1 MTTLVRA
8 PRVVTA
14 ELDLVD
20 GWITVTDGR
29 VAAVGSGPAPS
40 CDHVVE
46 APGTVVPGFVD
57 LHAHGALGHD
67 FASCSADDARAAV
80 AHHAGRGTAHLVAS
94 IATGTGPD
102 TVAALHRL
110 GPLVAD
116 GTLAG
121 LHLEGPWLAPARRG
135 AHAVALLHPPS
146 AAEVDLLID
155 AGGPALRVVTLAPE
169 LPGAIDAIRR
179 LVDAG
184 IVAAI
189 GHTDAD
195 SEQVQRAADAGA
207 TLVTHLFNGMPP
219 LHHRVP
225 GPVGVALTDDR
236 LTVECIVD
244 GHHLDPVAVDLVRR
258 TAGDRLVFVSD
269 AMAATGCADGAYRIA
284 GSDVVVEGG
293 VAMLADRSSLAGS
306 TITVGDAVAR
316 VLAARPGGRPG
327 RARPDDVREAVA
339 ASSVRA
345 SAVLG
350 LRPPLTVG
358 AAADLVV
365 LDPEGRPTVLE
376 VPA

>member
-1 MTTLVRA
+1 VTTLVRA

-14 ELDLVD
+14 AADLAD
-20 GWITVTDGR
+20 GWIAVADGR
-29 VAAVGSGPAPS
+29 VAAVGTGPAP
-40 CDHVVE
+40 DHDAVVE

-67 FASCSADDARAAV
+67 FASCSVDEARAAV
-80 AHHAGRGTAHLVAS
+80 AHHADRGTAHLVAS
-94 IATGTGPD
+94 IATGTVPD

-110 GPLVAD
+110 RPLVAD

-135 AHAVALLHPPS
+135 AHAAALLHPPT
-146 AAEVDLLID
+146 ATEVELLVD
-155 AGGPALRVVTLAPE
+155 AGGPALRIVTLAPE
-169 LPGAIDAIRR
+169 LPGAVDAVRR

-184 IVAAI
+184 VIAAI

-195 SEQVQRAADAGA
+195 TEQVQRAVDAGA

-219 LHHRVP
+219 LHHREP
-225 GPVGVALTDDR
+225 GPVGVALTDER

-244 GHHLDPVAVDLVRR
+244 GHHLDAVAVGLVRR
-258 TAGDRLVFVSD
+258 AAGSRLVFVSD

-293 VAMLADRSSLAGS
+293 VAMLADGSSLAGS

-316 VLAARPGGRPG
+316 VLAAGSSASADPG
-327 RARPDDVREAVA
+327 AVREAVA
-339 ASSVRA
+339 ASSVHA
-345 SAVLG
+345 AALLG
-350 LRPPLTVG
+350 LRPPLSVG
-358 AAADLVV
+358 SAADLVV

>member
-1 MTTLVRA
+1 M
-8 PRVVTA
+8 
-14 ELDLVD
+14 VD
-20 GWITVTDGR
+20 GWIALTDGR
-29 VAAVGSGPAPS
+29 VAAVGTGPTPAH
-40 CDHVVE
+40 DHVVD

-67 FASCSADDARAAV
+67 FASCSADEARAAV

-94 IATGTGPD
+94 IATGTVPD

-110 GPLVAD
+110 APLVAD

-121 LHLEGPWLAPARRG
+121 LHLEGPWLSPARRG
-135 AHAVALLHPPS
+135 AHAAALLHAPTT
-146 AAEVDLLID
+146 AEVDLLLD
-155 AGGPALRVVTLAPE
+155 AGGTALRVVTLAPE

-179 LVDAG
+179 LVEAG
-184 IVAAI
+184 IVAAV

-195 SEQVQRAADAGA
+195 TEQVQRAVDAGA

-219 LHHRVP
+219 LHHRAP
-225 GPVGVALTDDR
+225 GPVGVALTDSR
-236 LTVECIVD
+236 LTVECIID

-258 TAGDRLVFVSD
+258 AAGDRLVFVSD

-284 GSDVVVEGG
+284 GSDVLVAGG

-306 TITVGDAVAR
+306 TITVGDAVTR
-316 VLAARPGGRPG
+316 VLAPRPEGGP
-327 RARPDDVREAVA
+327 AADVREAVA

-365 LDPEGRPTVLE
+365 LGPDGRPTVLE

>member
-14 ELDLVD
+14 EADLVD
-20 GWITVTDGR
+20 GWIAVTGGR
-29 VAAVGSGPAPS
+29 VTAVGSGPAPTS
-40 CDHVVE
+40 DRVLE

-67 FASCSADDARAAV
+67 FASCSADEARAAA
-80 AHHAGRGTAHLVAS
+80 AHHAGLGTAHLVAS
-94 IATGTGPD
+94 IATGTVPD
-102 TVAALHRL
+102 TVAALRRL
-110 GPLVAD
+110 RPLVAD

-121 LHLEGPWLAPARRG
+121 LHLEGPWLSPARRG
-135 AHAVALLHPPS
+135 AHAVSLLHAPT
-146 AAEVDLLID
+146 AGEVDLLVD
-155 AGGPALRVVTLAPE
+155 AGGAALRVVTLAPE

-184 IVAAI
+184 VVAAI

-195 SEQVQRAADAGA
+195 TEQVQRAADAGA

-219 LHHRVP
+219 LHHREP
-225 GPVGVALTDDR
+225 GPVGVALADER

-258 TAGDRLVFVSD
+258 AAGDRMVFVSD

-284 GSDVVVEGG
+284 GSAVVVEGG

-316 VLAARPGGRPG
+316 VLAARPDSDRPG
-327 RARPDDVREAVA
+327 HVREAVV

-365 LDPEGRPTVLE
+365 IDPAGRPVVLE

>member
-1 MTTLVRA
+1 M
-8 PRVVTA
+8 
-14 ELDLVD
+14 VD
-20 GWITVTDGR
+20 GWIAVSDGR
-29 VAAVGSGPAPS
+29 VAAVGAGPAPAH
-40 CDHVVE
+40 DRVVD

-67 FASCSADDARAAV
+67 FASCSADEARAAV

-94 IATGTGPD
+94 IATGAVPD

-110 GPLVAD
+110 RPLVVD

-135 AHAVALLHPPS
+135 AHAVALLHPPTP
-146 AAEVDLLID
+146 AEVELLVD
-155 AGGPALRVVTLAPE
+155 AGGGALRVVTLAPE
-169 LPGAIDAIRR
+169 LLGAIETIHH

-184 IVAAI
+184 VVAAI

-195 SEQVQRAADAGA
+195 TEQVQRAVDAGA

-219 LHHRVP
+219 LHHREP
-225 GPVGVALTDDR
+225 GPVGVALTDER

-258 TAGDRLVFVSD
+258 AAGHRLVFVSD
-269 AMAATGCADGAYRIA
+269 AMAATGCADGPYRIA
-284 GSDVVVEGG
+284 GSDVVVDGG
-293 VAMLADRSSLAGS
+293 VAMLADGSSLAGS

-316 VLAARPGGRPG
+316 VLTARPDDAARP
-327 RARPDDVREAVA
+327 DVREAVA

-345 SAVLG
+345 SALLG

-365 LDPEGRPTVLE
+365 LDPEGRPTALE